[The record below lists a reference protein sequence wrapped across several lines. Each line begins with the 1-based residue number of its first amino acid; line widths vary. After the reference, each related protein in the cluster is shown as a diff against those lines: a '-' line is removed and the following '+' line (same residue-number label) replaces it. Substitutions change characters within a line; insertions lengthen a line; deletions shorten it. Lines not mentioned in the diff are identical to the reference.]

1 MRSRARR
8 DVAASRLACG
18 ASVSGA
24 PLAPPNVSRHSEA
37 AASQPGAAAFF
48 ATVSQPVPLPPCPL
62 GPLLP
67 APIQLPPHAPS
78 TPLPAPIQFPPHA
91 PSTPLRAPI
100 QLPPHAPPT
109 PLPAPIQLLPPRP
122 YLATGAF
129 SDRRPSAN
137 WGFVGPLVQNRYA
150 RGLRAADRRVFGR
163 VAFCHLG
170 FCGPLCLKLLRS
182 RMGGW
187 GRACVLGLGW
197 GSGRLGAGVGPG
209 VLGLLGSG
217 CGSGRL
223 ETNVASVAGI

>member
-1 MRSRARR
+1 MRSRARC

-24 PLAPPNVSRHSEA
+24 PLAPPIVSRHSEA
-37 AASQPGAAAFF
+37 AASQLGAAAFF

-67 APIQLPPHAPS
+67 
-78 TPLPAPIQFPPHA
+78 
-91 PSTPLRAPI
+91 API

-209 VLGLLGSG
+209 VLGLLGPG